1 VAELKDGQI
10 SEYDVRP
17 EDFGITSQTLMGLE
31 VGSPADSLELIR
43 DALGR
48 RKTEAGKKAG
58 DLIVLNAGAAL
69 YAADLATSL
78 HEGVQ
83 LAHDALHTGLAR
95 EKMEELASFTA
106 VFRQENQA

>member
-1 VAELKDGQI
+1 
-10 SEYDVRP
+10 
-17 EDFGITSQTLMGLE
+17 MGLE
-31 VGSPADSLELIR
+31 VDGPRASLELIR

-69 YAADLATSL
+69 YAADLASSFN
-78 HEGVQ
+78 EGVL
-83 LAHDALHTGLAR
+83 LAHDALSSGLAL
-95 EKMEELASFTA
+95 EKINELAAFTA